1 MGGDDYKELLQNNVG
16 KIVRDATKG
25 VSIDSIWG
33 EMTTLF
39 PEHFATDITTQADQ
53 ITHAFDL
60 MKQARADMAQ
70 SFSINE
76 LKGSEFTAMSD
87 SIAQEVLSSATKMKD
102 ALQTNIMSA
111 TEASKSTFQ
120 FDVEVN
126 TEKIASDIRSAIQ
139 SAGTESGEAINVDIK
154 LNEEEITSKL
164 RNSISQLSTG
174 DEPVKVDLK
183 INEESLKS
191 NLTAA
196 LTDIDIPVNFKVDA
210 AEIESQIRAAIESI
224 KDVNI
229 DVHVNADTLRESVGS
244 ALDTTTTQTEQEIS
258 VPNIDRSGLTY
269 MQDALNNVNAA
280 GQRSQGIFS
289 SLGSSFKEAFS
300 AYSLANLMQ
309 DGLYKITD
317 AGKEAL
323 STVKEFND
331 LETDL
336 AMATGESRSYVKDL
350 MQSYNDLGQELGSVT
365 SDVAKSADSWLRQGR
380 SMSETNQL
388 IKDSMVLS
396 KDAQM
401 SSEDA
406 SEVLTATLNGFQMNA
421 DQASKVNDILTSID
435 LESASDAGGIG
446 SALTKVASQA
456 NNAGVSLEK
465 TAAMIATVKDV
476 TQANDET
483 IGNAMKSILARMNNI
498 KAGKFVDDNGEALN
512 DVEKV
517 LNKIGISMRD
527 NNDQFL
533 DSETIL
539 DTVADKW
546 ESFDKKTQKAVS
558 TALGGTYQANSITA
572 MLDNWDK
579 VEKLTAVAYNSEG
592 TAQKKF
598 EDNYL
603 TSLEAKTNAL
613 KASLENLAT
622 TTVSSDLYSGF
633 LDGSKAV
640 ADFVANTNL
649 LQSALAGLGTAG
661 GVYAFKQLIDMFKEF
676 SDFSKALDLSKIS
689 DMSENS
695 FSNLMNLSKG
705 LSESQTNLLLSSN
718 ALSEAQRTA
727 ILMSQGMTEGQAQ
740 AAVAAMG
747 LSAAEG
753 TAAASTFSLSGALS
767 GLWATLMANPLILV
781 AAGVTAVVSVF
792 SAYQHAVEEAV
803 SSAKQA
809 GTEWEENNTSIQDNI
824 SRITELREALASGTL
839 TDQEAAS
846 AKSEL
851 LSIQESLGESYG
863 SQVAGIDLVN
873 GSLTEQIAL
882 LDKVSAKEAERFQN
896 ENEKGINKATKE
908 MEKKR
913 HTYLGQ
919 FYDNGSEESETLK
932 KSLKD
937 LQDTYGD
944 DVFQLDKSSDGIT
957 TEIHF
962 KADATTAK
970 EALNDFKT
978 DISDIKK
985 QYGESDVLDLL
996 GDNASVGL
1004 SKANK
1009 VLDKYGDLYKQSQE
1023 AKLVSDDDTY
1033 KAPTGKEQTAVKW
1046 LNDETKAVK
1055 NYNDALSE
1063 GDPDKVK
1070 QAATEFNA
1078 VDNAVQSL
1086 LKNSDMSQYA
1096 DQFTEVK
1103 DQLNESAIS
1112 ANKFNDALSGN
1123 DSSKFGK
1130 QVKKSADAL
1139 KDLGLTDTDFKYAFE
1154 TDGIQEGEDQ
1164 INSLVDS
1171 AIQCGYI
1178 SDTSSEQVSKL
1189 VSVLSSLGV
1198 ISSTTG
1204 EAVGDATEEVASS
1217 VDTMSDALDSAKEKQ
1232 TNLIDALGNSRSA
1245 TGLTKDD
1252 INNVTSA
1259 FKDLNNFDPA
1269 SIFEETATGVH
1280 LNTQALKEYN
1290 DELEQQT
1297 KNNFAEAIANKQQE
1311 LNDAIAQNKSQDVID
1326 GLQEEVQTLQLLSAQ
1341 YDGATS
1347 SYNKFVTAASSANER
1362 DSFEDVAKSYESI
1375 GQLIEQ
1381 GWTTDDS
1388 VTSYLD
1394 LLLGTDRIQDS
1405 QQAYE
1410 QLGQTIEGTGHSLK
1424 DYMTFDDDGN
1434 FTSQGAWSFVDD
1446 VANKLGD
1453 DFVKVGESGEY
1464 AFDLTGDKINQV
1476 ADAFNTTTDFV
1487 ELMGKALADAGANV
1501 SFDSSDVKNY
1511 NEQMKQLQETAN
1523 TTQEKL
1529 KEVQS
1534 STSGE
1539 SGEGLLSGIDLNYD
1553 KASMSID
1560 QLDSKIAELSGKR
1573 EEISVSADTEE
1584 GQQAISALDNEIA
1597 SLQSQKIMVSIGTQ
1611 LEGGATVDEL
1621 LAITDDAE
1629 LAAKLQ
1635 IDVSQVAEARQQL
1648 QTLKDTGNIEV
1659 PVTVK
1664 LDEGQFNS
1672 LIESLTGEAV
1682 EVPAEVETPE
1692 VPDISGETVEY
1703 PSKVD
1708 TPDVP
1713 DVPGKEVT
1721 YTSTVDT
1728 PDLPDIQGGI
1738 AYYEP
1743 QVEGSA
1749 DGETAEGTINYD
1761 KGTVESA
1768 DGETSEGIINYDK
1781 GDVEKADGTVSTGTI
1796 NYDLGTVAVPTGMV
1810 ASGTINYA
1818 LGTVATPG
1826 KAMGTFGQA
1835 RAYAKG
1841 SLTDFPAY
1849 GDGRVSL
1856 PNDQKALV
1864 NEEYIN
1870 GHSES
1875 IVRDGVWS
1883 LIPGGAHMENLKK
1896 GDIIFSAQQTEDL
1909 LKRGATPGHARA
1921 YAQGSLSDFSL
1932 SNAFGSGFSGTGR
1945 NPWAGKNTSSSSG
1958 GGSSSSQQSYN
1969 DNSGAVARNTD
1980 ETEKNTKAKS
1990 DSTETFNWVE
2000 TKLKKFSEAVEHI
2013 SNQITDYISSA
2024 FKTMLLKRQVKAVE
2038 KQLKANEQGYTAYMN
2053 KANSIDISDDY
2064 KNKVINGTF
2073 SIEEI
2078 DTSSDSGKQL
2088 AKDIKQFQEFY
2099 NSAQDCKDTV
2109 QELNNKLL
2117 ELYETI
2123 VNMPTEKAEKK
2134 IDRLKTK
2141 LESLNAVSDTVSLGG
2156 SAIEAMQNQIKVDNP
2171 GLGNAQKKLDKAET
2185 ARNSTK
2191 KTRAKASRN
2200 LKSATA
2206 DAESTGNTLIKAS
2219 EKQTKSIGKKLKN
2232 AAKSSANKATY
2243 NAIAQ
2248 AIREGKAVNTKGL
2261 KGSAL
2266 KYAKSYNSSLKQGNT
2281 IASKVKAG
2289 KTVKTSGMSNVL
2301 KSTAQTYNADAKE
2314 KASAQKIYDTAKK
2327 ADEKALDNLTK
2338 AQKNKEK
2345 LYAGSTKEQQ
2355 ILATTKGKKSY
2366 VYQNM
2371 LLTQETKNLK
2381 EQNKQRQ
2388 KALKETRDSYLKA
2401 KSKSDTAD
2409 ADKTKSQK
2417 KLLNNKTV
2425 MSKLNKTQQKA
2436 LKAGKTVSTK
2446 GITDSKVLKWI
2457 QDYNEKVKKSADL
2470 SKKLRIEEE
2479 ALTKAQNEAAQSQ
2492 AEYAQSIV
2500 ENAKKKLENIAN
2512 YYDSFTSQWENRNS
2526 MYEAYMDRMQTQGYN
2541 LSTKF
2546 YEAEIGQQQKIVDN
2560 LSQKYIAMKRNFAQA
2575 VQDGTI
2581 KEGTEEYYE
2590 MQNEIDQVAISLKE
2604 AQNKVVELQAS
2615 IRDLKWEQFDQLQE
2629 AIGRITGE
2637 SDFLIDLM
2645 SHKDMYDKDGNMTE
2659 QGLATMGLHGVN
2671 YNTYMAQADKYKE
2684 EMLKIS
2690 EELANDPNNQK
2701 LIDRKNELIDAQ
2713 QQAILSAEDEKDS
2726 IKDLIQDGIDKQLD
2740 ALDDLIDKYLE
2751 TLRNQKDLYDY
2762 QKKIGEQSEK
2772 IASLQKQ
2779 LSSLQGDNSEEAK
2792 AKLQKL
2798 KEDLKSAQ
2806 DDLEESQYDKYISD
2820 QEKLIDDFR
2829 DSMKKALDDRMD
2841 NVDALLSDAIASI
2854 NSNSSNISQTLQTES
2869 KNVGYTLSGEMQTIW
2884 TSQSQALSLYDGKFE
2899 TRFTGV
2905 TTAIGNIH
2913 ERQKDMI
2920 DAIDAMA
2927 GKLIAKA
2934 DQMLQQPT
2942 KTEGVLEEVEQKPD
2956 KDNVA
2961 EGNPTPDP
2969 PKVSD
2974 DESIRDAV
2982 LVDPDEPKKRPNKK
2996 TGNNKAEV
3004 GDKVTYVSGRYY
3016 EASDGS
3022 GASGNMYLGKKVK
3035 ITRIN
3040 KGSKYPYCIDA
3051 TDGTELGW
3059 VKLNQLKGY
3068 ASGIMRVP
3076 NDQLAW
3082 TQEQGEEA
3090 IVRNDGS
3097 ILTPLSR
3104 DVSVLNAD
3112 MTKNLWD
3119 FMGNPG
3125 SFLSDYSDGEKFGV
3139 KNVDNS
3145 SSVVNQFDNLTF
3157 NLPNVQNTDDFIKEM
3172 ARSKKFEKMVCAMT
3186 IDRVMGK
3193 SSLAKYKYAN

>member
-1 MGGDDYKELLQNNVG
+1 MSDFKVKVTADLDTSQLEAKLMALQNRKITIQANANGNGLSNMNNSLQQIQNNANNVS
-16 KIVRDATKG
+16 A
-25 VSIDSIWG
+25 S
-33 EMTTLF
+33 
-39 PEHFATDITTQADQ
+39 
-53 ITHAFDL
+53 
-60 MKQARADMAQ
+60 
-70 SFSINE
+70 
-76 LKGSEFTAMSD
+76 LKG
-87 SIAQEVLSSATKMKD
+87 IATTK
-102 ALQTNIMSA
+102 L
-111 TEASKSTFQ
+111 
-120 FDVEVN
+120 
-126 TEKIASDIRSAIQ
+126 
-139 SAGTESGEAINVDIK
+139 
-154 LNEEEITSKL
+154 
-164 RNSISQLSTG
+164 
-174 DEPVKVDLK
+174 
-183 INEESLKS
+183 
-191 NLTAA
+191 
-196 LTDIDIPVNFKVDA
+196 KVDA
-210 AEIESQIRAAIESI
+210 LNFLKNQTENAVRSVTDLNKAMTLVNMTMSNMSGSSLYSLKQQSLSMAKALSTATKTVTDAVTIYANENESVSSMLNKAQPTVLLSAASGMSSSSSADAIQGILNQFNLSEDQAMHVADTVEKLSSEIALDFSKGCDTISQSIATSGSVVNEAGMSFEKYAALVSTTAEKTRVSGSQIGNAFKTIFSRISRSKDGLTTDAEMSDAEAALKSVGVSVRGADGDLRDIS
-224 KDVNI
+224 
-229 DVHVNADTLRESVGS
+229 DTLDNLNEVWGTLNHSQRSYVAEMAAGVRQKNIFEAAMDSYNK
-244 ALDTTTTQTEQEIS
+244 ALQLE
-258 VPNIDRSGLTY
+258 
-269 MQDALNNVNAA
+269 QDALNSDGTAMKINEKRADSINGKMEKLSATMTQLYSDAMPEEAIEGMIDFATAVAKVVDNF
-280 GQRSQGIFS
+280 GLFQGALS
-289 SLGSSFKEAFS
+289 SLGVVGGAKIISTIASNWTGLLS
-300 AYSLANLMQ
+300 A
-309 DGLYKITD
+309 ITSP
-317 AGKEAL
+317 L
-323 STVKEFND
+323 
-331 LETDL
+331 
-336 AMATGESRSYVKDL
+336 
-350 MQSYNDLGQELGSVT
+350 
-365 SDVAKSADSWLRQGR
+365 
-380 SMSETNQL
+380 
-388 IKDSMVLS
+388 
-396 KDAQM
+396 
-401 SSEDA
+401 
-406 SEVLTATLNGFQMNA
+406 
-421 DQASKVNDILTSID
+421 
-435 LESASDAGGIG
+435 GIG
-446 SALTKVASQA
+446 T
-456 NNAGVSLEK
+456 
-465 TAAMIATVKDV
+465 IAV
-476 TQANDET
+476 
-483 IGNAMKSILARMNNI
+483 
-498 KAGKFVDDNGEALN
+498 
-512 DVEKV
+512 
-517 LNKIGISMRD
+517 
-527 NNDQFL
+527 
-533 DSETIL
+533 
-539 DTVADKW
+539 
-546 ESFDKKTQKAVS
+546 
-558 TALGGTYQANSITA
+558 GG
-572 MLDNWDK
+572 
-579 VEKLTAVAYNSEG
+579 
-592 TAQKKF
+592 
-598 EDNYL
+598 
-603 TSLEAKTNAL
+603 
-613 KASLENLAT
+613 
-622 TTVSSDLYSGF
+622 
-633 LDGSKAV
+633 
-640 ADFVANTNL
+640 
-649 LQSALAGLGTAG
+649 
-661 GVYAFKQLIDMFKEF
+661 
-676 SDFSKALDLSKIS
+676 
-689 DMSENS
+689 
-695 FSNLMNLSKG
+695 
-705 LSESQTNLLLSSN
+705 
-718 ALSEAQRTA
+718 
-727 ILMSQGMTEGQAQ
+727 
-740 AAVAAMG
+740 AVAA
-747 LSAAEG
+747 
-753 TAAASTFSLSGALS
+753 
-767 GLWATLMANPLILV
+767 I
-781 AAGVTAVVSVF
+781 
-792 SAYQHAVEEAV
+792 SAYQKSVSEMVE
-803 SSAKQA
+803 SAKQA
-809 GTEWEENNTSIQDNI
+809 GDEWESGQENLQGQIDKI
-824 SRITELREALASGTL
+824 SELRTALDSGTL
-839 TDQEAAS
+839 SEQEAAS

-851 LSIQESLGESYG
+851 LSIQESLSESYG

-896 ENEKGINKATKE
+896 ENEKGIDKATKE
-908 MEKKR
+908 IEKER
-913 HTYLGQ
+913 HEYLGQ
-919 FYDNGSEESETLK
+919 FYDNGTQESEDIK
-932 KSLKD
+932 KSIKD
-937 LQDTYGD
+937 LQDKYGD
-944 DVFQLDKSSDGIT
+944 DVFTTELEADGIT
-957 TEIHF
+957 MDLHF
-962 KADATTAK
+962 NADASTAR

-985 QYGESDVLDLL
+985 QYGESDVLNLL
-996 GDNASVGL
+996 GDNASAGL

-1009 VLDKYGDLYKQSQE
+1009 VLDEYGDLYNQAQK
-1023 AKLVSDDDTY
+1023 AKLVADDDLY
-1033 KAPTGKEQTAVKW
+1033 KAPSGKEQTAVKW
-1046 LNDETKAVK
+1046 LNDETKAVEA
-1055 NYNDALSE
+1055 YNDALSE
-1063 GDPDKVK
+1063 GNSDAIK
-1070 QAATEFNA
+1070 QASTEFEA
-1078 VDNAVQSL
+1078 VDSAVQSL
-1086 LKNSDMSQYA
+1086 LKNSGMSKYA

-1112 ANKFNDALSGN
+1112 ANKFNEALSGN

-1139 KDLGLTDTDFKYAFE
+1139 KELGLTDTDFKYAFE
-1154 TDGIQEGEDQ
+1154 TDGVQEGEDQ

-1259 FKDLNNFDPA
+1259 FKDLDNFDPA

-1297 KNNFAEAIANKQQE
+1297 KNNFAEAITNKQQE

-1453 DFVKVGESGEY
+1453 DFVKIGEDGEY

-1534 STSGE
+1534 ATSGE

-1584 GQQAISALDNEIA
+1584 GQQTISALDNEIA

-1692 VPDISGETVEY
+1692 IPDVSGETVEY

-1713 DVPGKEVT
+1713 DVSGEEIT
-1721 YTSTVDT
+1721 YTATVDT

-1896 GDIIFSAQQTEDL
+1896 GDIIFSASQTEDL

-1921 YAQGSLSDFSL
+1921 YAQGSLSDLSPL

-1945 NPWAGKNTSSSSG
+1945 NPWAGKNTSSSSS

-1969 DNSGAVARNTD
+1969 DNSGAVSNNTSA
-1980 ETEKNTKAKS
+1980 TEDNTKSAK
-1990 DSTETFNWVE
+1990 DSTEAFDWVK
-2000 TKLKKFSEAVEHI
+2000 TKLDKFAKSVERI
-2013 SNQITDYISSA
+2013 SNQITDYISST
-2024 FKTMLLKRQVKAVE
+2024 FKTVLLKRQVKAVE

-2088 AKDIKQFQEFY
+2088 AKDIKNFQTYY

-2156 SAIEAMQNQIKVDNP
+2156 SAIAAMQNQIKVDNP

-2185 ARNSTK
+2185 ARNATK
-2191 KTRAKASRN
+2191 KTRAKASKT
-2200 LKSATA
+2200 LKSATV
-2206 DAESTGNTLIKAS
+2206 DAESTGNTLVKTS
-2219 EKQTKSIGKKLKN
+2219 EKQTKSIGKKLKS
-2232 AAKSSANKATY
+2232 AAKSSTNKATY

-2289 KTVKTSGMSNVL
+2289 KTVKTSGMSNIL
-2301 KSTAQTYNADAKE
+2301 KSTAQAYNADAKE
-2314 KASAQKIYDTAKK
+2314 KASAQKVYDNAKK
-2327 ADEKALDNLTK
+2327 ADEKALDDLTK

-2345 LYAGSTKEQQ
+2345 LYSGSTKEQQ

-2388 KALKETRDSYLKA
+2388 KALKETRDSYMKA
-2401 KSKSDTAD
+2401 KNRYDTAD
-2409 ADKTKSQK
+2409 ADKAKSQK

-2446 GITDSKVLKWI
+2446 GITDPKVLKWI

-2470 SKKLRIEEE
+2470 SKKLRIEQE
-2479 ALTKAQNEAAQSQ
+2479 ALDKATSEAAQSQ

-2575 VQDGTI
+2575 VQDGKI
-2581 KEGTEEYYE
+2581 VEGTEEYYE

-2604 AQNKVVELQAS
+2604 AQNKVVEFQAS
-2615 IRDLKWEQFDQLQE
+2615 IRDLKWEQFDQLQD
-2629 AIGRITGE
+2629 AIGRITSE

-2751 TLRNQKDLYDY
+2751 TLRSQKDLYDY

-2841 NVDALLSDAIASI
+2841 NVDVLISDAIASI

-2884 TSQSQALSLYDGKFE
+2884 TSQSSIISQYGDDFSSKL
-2899 TRFTGV
+2899 TGV
-2905 TTAIGNIH
+2905 NSAIENVYN
-2913 ERQKDMI
+2913 RQKDMI
-2920 DAIDAMA
+2920 DAINAMA
-2927 GKLIAKA
+2927 EKWIAKA

-2982 LVDPDEPKKRPNKK
+2982 LVDPDEPKKKPNKNDNKK

-3004 GDKVTYVSGRYY
+3004 GDKVTFSSGRYY
-3016 EASDGS
+3016 EASDGT

-3040 KGSKYPYCIDA
+3040 KGSKYPYAIDA

-3145 SSVVNQFDNLTF
+3145 SSVDVGGVTIQCNM
-3157 NLPNVQNTDDFIKEM
+3157 PNVQNANDLLHELTTNKDI
-3172 ARSKKFEKMVCAMT
+3172 EKAICAMT
-3186 IDRVMGK
+3186 IGRAMSG
-3193 SSLAKYKYAN
+3193 SSLAKYKYKK

>member
-1 MGGDDYKELLQNNVG
+1 MSDFKVKVTADLDTSQLEAKLMALQNRKITIQANANGNGLSNMNNSLQQIQNNANNVS
-16 KIVRDATKG
+16 A
-25 VSIDSIWG
+25 S
-33 EMTTLF
+33 
-39 PEHFATDITTQADQ
+39 
-53 ITHAFDL
+53 
-60 MKQARADMAQ
+60 
-70 SFSINE
+70 
-76 LKGSEFTAMSD
+76 LKG
-87 SIAQEVLSSATKMKD
+87 IATTK
-102 ALQTNIMSA
+102 L
-111 TEASKSTFQ
+111 
-120 FDVEVN
+120 
-126 TEKIASDIRSAIQ
+126 
-139 SAGTESGEAINVDIK
+139 
-154 LNEEEITSKL
+154 
-164 RNSISQLSTG
+164 
-174 DEPVKVDLK
+174 
-183 INEESLKS
+183 
-191 NLTAA
+191 
-196 LTDIDIPVNFKVDA
+196 KVDA
-210 AEIESQIRAAIESI
+210 LNFLKNQTENAVRSVTDLNKAMTLVNMTMSNMSGSSLYSLKQQSLSMAKDLNAATKTVTDAVTIYANENESVSSMLNKAQPTVLLSAASGMSSSSSADAIQGILNQFNLSEDQAMHVADTVEKLSSEIALDFSKGCDTISQSIATSGSVVNEAGMSFEKYAALVSTTAEKTRVSGSQIGNAFKTIFSRISRSKDGLTTDAEMSDAEAALKSVGVSVRGADGDLRDIS
-224 KDVNI
+224 
-229 DVHVNADTLRESVGS
+229 DTLDDLNKVWGTLNHSQKSYVAEMAAGVRQKNIFEAAMDSYNK
-244 ALDTTTTQTEQEIS
+244 ALQLE
-258 VPNIDRSGLTY
+258 
-269 MQDALNNVNAA
+269 QDALNSDGTAMKINEKRADSINGKMEKLSATMTQLYSDAMPEEAIEGMIDFATAVAKVVDNF
-280 GQRSQGIFS
+280 GLFQGALS
-289 SLGSSFKEAFS
+289 SLGVVGGAKIISTIASNWTGLLS
-300 AYSLANLMQ
+300 A
-309 DGLYKITD
+309 ITSP
-317 AGKEAL
+317 L
-323 STVKEFND
+323 
-331 LETDL
+331 
-336 AMATGESRSYVKDL
+336 
-350 MQSYNDLGQELGSVT
+350 
-365 SDVAKSADSWLRQGR
+365 
-380 SMSETNQL
+380 
-388 IKDSMVLS
+388 
-396 KDAQM
+396 
-401 SSEDA
+401 
-406 SEVLTATLNGFQMNA
+406 
-421 DQASKVNDILTSID
+421 
-435 LESASDAGGIG
+435 GIG
-446 SALTKVASQA
+446 T
-456 NNAGVSLEK
+456 
-465 TAAMIATVKDV
+465 IAV
-476 TQANDET
+476 
-483 IGNAMKSILARMNNI
+483 
-498 KAGKFVDDNGEALN
+498 
-512 DVEKV
+512 
-517 LNKIGISMRD
+517 
-527 NNDQFL
+527 
-533 DSETIL
+533 
-539 DTVADKW
+539 
-546 ESFDKKTQKAVS
+546 
-558 TALGGTYQANSITA
+558 GG
-572 MLDNWDK
+572 
-579 VEKLTAVAYNSEG
+579 
-592 TAQKKF
+592 
-598 EDNYL
+598 
-603 TSLEAKTNAL
+603 
-613 KASLENLAT
+613 
-622 TTVSSDLYSGF
+622 
-633 LDGSKAV
+633 
-640 ADFVANTNL
+640 
-649 LQSALAGLGTAG
+649 
-661 GVYAFKQLIDMFKEF
+661 
-676 SDFSKALDLSKIS
+676 
-689 DMSENS
+689 
-695 FSNLMNLSKG
+695 
-705 LSESQTNLLLSSN
+705 
-718 ALSEAQRTA
+718 
-727 ILMSQGMTEGQAQ
+727 
-740 AAVAAMG
+740 AVAA
-747 LSAAEG
+747 
-753 TAAASTFSLSGALS
+753 
-767 GLWATLMANPLILV
+767 I
-781 AAGVTAVVSVF
+781 
-792 SAYQHAVEEAV
+792 SAYQKSVSEMVE
-803 SSAKQA
+803 SAKQA
-809 GTEWEENNTSIQDNI
+809 GDEWESGQENLQGQIDKI
-824 SRITELREALASGTL
+824 SELRTALDSGTL
-839 TDQEAAS
+839 SEQEAAS

-851 LSIQESLGESYG
+851 LSIQESLSESYG
-863 SQVAGIDLVN
+863 SQVAGIDLIN

-882 LDKVSAKEAERFQN
+882 LDQVSQKQAEQFQN
-896 ENEKGINKATKE
+896 ENKKGIEKAQKE
-908 MEKKR
+908 IEKDR

-919 FYDNGSEESETLK
+919 FFDNGSDESEAIK
-932 KSLKD
+932 KSIKD
-937 LQDTYGD
+937 LQNKYGD
-944 DVFQLDKSSDGIT
+944 DVFKTELEADGIT
-957 TEIHF
+957 MDVHF
-962 KADATTAK
+962 NADASTAK
-970 EALNDFKT
+970 EALNDFMT
-978 DISDIKK
+978 DVSDIEK
-985 QYGESDVLDLL
+985 QFGQSDTLDLMS
-996 GDNASVGL
+996 DNASAGL
-1004 SKANK
+1004 SKANE
-1009 VLDKYGDLYKQSQE
+1009 VLDKYGDLYKQAQQ
-1023 AKLVSDDDTY
+1023 AKLVADEDLF
-1033 KAPTGKEQTAVKW
+1033 KAPSGKEQTAIKW
-1046 LNDETKAVK
+1046 LNDYTEAVK
-1055 NYNDALSE
+1055 NYNDALSD
-1063 GDPDKVK
+1063 GDSDKIA
-1070 QAATEFNA
+1070 QAATEFGA
-1078 VDNAVQSL
+1078 VDTAVQSL
-1086 LKNSDMSQYA
+1086 LKDSDMSEFSE
-1096 DQFTEVK
+1096 QFAEVR

-1112 ANKFNDALSGN
+1112 ANKFNEALAGN

-1130 QVKKSADAL
+1130 QVKKDADAL

-1154 TDGIQEGEDQ
+1154 TDGIQEGENQ

-1259 FKDLNNFDPA
+1259 FKDLDNFDPA

-1362 DSFEDVAKSYESI
+1362 DSFEDVAKSYEGI

-1453 DFVKVGESGEY
+1453 DFVKVGEDGEY

-1511 NEQMKQLQETAN
+1511 NEQMKQLQDTAN

-1534 STSGE
+1534 ATSGE

-1692 VPDISGETVEY
+1692 IPDISGKTVEY

-1713 DVPGKEVT
+1713 DVPGKEIT

-1728 PDLPDIQGGI
+1728 PNLPDIQGGI

-1980 ETEKNTKAKS
+1980 ETEKNTKATK
-1990 DSTETFNWVE
+1990 DSTEAFDGIKRYTQ
-2000 TKLKKFSEAVEHI
+2000 KFAKAVEQI
-2013 SNQITDYISSA
+2013 SNQITDYISST
-2024 FKTMLLKRQVKAVE
+2024 FKTTLLKRQVKATE
-2038 KQLKANEQGYTAYMN
+2038 KQIVANEKASDAYMK
-2053 KANSIDISDDY
+2053 KAESIGLSEEY
-2064 KNKVINGTF
+2064 KNKVINGTLTV
-2073 SIEEI
+2073 EEI

-2088 AKDIKQFQEFY
+2088 AKDIKNFENY
-2099 NSAQDCKDTV
+2099 YDASKDCKDTV

-2134 IDRLKTK
+2134 IERLKTK

-2156 SAIEAMQNQIKVDNP
+2156 SAITAMQNQIKVDNP

-2185 ARNSTK
+2185 ARNATK
-2191 KTRAKASRN
+2191 KTRAKASKT

-2206 DAESTGNTLIKAS
+2206 DAESTGNALIKTS

-2232 AAKSSANKATY
+2232 AAKSNTNKTTY

-2261 KGSAL
+2261 KGAAL

-2289 KTVKTSGMSNVL
+2289 KTVKTSGMSNIL
-2301 KSTAQTYNADAKE
+2301 KSTAQAYNADAKE
-2314 KASAQKIYDTAKK
+2314 KASAQKVYDNAKK
-2327 ADEKALDNLTK
+2327 ADEKALDDLTK

-2388 KALKETRDSYLKA
+2388 KALKETRDSYMKA
-2401 KSKSDTAD
+2401 KSKYDTAD
-2409 ADKTKSQK
+2409 ADKTKSQN

-2446 GITDSKVLKWI
+2446 GITDPKVLKWI

-2470 SKKLRIEEE
+2470 SKKLRIEQE
-2479 ALTKAQNEAAQSQ
+2479 ALDKATSEAAQSQ

-2581 KEGTEEYYE
+2581 AEGTEEYYE

-2604 AQNKVVELQAS
+2604 AQNKVVEFQAS

-2629 AIGRITGE
+2629 AIGRITSE

-2645 SHKDMYDKDGNMTE
+2645 SHKDMYDKDGKMTE

-2690 EELANDPNNQK
+2690 AELANDPNNQK

-2740 ALDDLIDKYLE
+2740 ALDDLIDKYLDCLDSE
-2751 TLRNQKDLYDY
+2751 RDLYQY
-2762 QKKIGEQSEK
+2762 RKKIGEQSEK

-2779 LSSLQGDNSEEAK
+2779 LSSLQGDNSEENK
-2792 AKLQKL
+2792 SKLQKL

-2806 DDLEESQYDKYISD
+2806 DDMEETQYDKYISD
-2820 QEKLIDDFR
+2820 QKKLLDELKQDY
-2829 DSMKKALDDRMD
+2829 KKALDDRMD
-2841 NVDALLSDAIASI
+2841 NVDVLISDAIASI

-2884 TSQSQALSLYDGKFE
+2884 TSQSSIISQYGDDFSSKL
-2899 TRFTGV
+2899 TGV
-2905 TTAIGNIH
+2905 NSAIENVYN
-2913 ERQKDMI
+2913 RQKDMI
-2920 DAIDAMA
+2920 DAINAMA
-2927 GKLIAKA
+2927 EKWIAKA

-2956 KDNVA
+2956 KDNVT

-2982 LVDPDEPKKRPNKK
+2982 LVDPDEPDPPKKKPNKDK
-2996 TGNNKAEV
+2996 TGNDKAEV

-3016 EASDGS
+3016 GDSDG
-3022 GASGNMYLGKKVK
+3022 GHGSGNYYLGKKVK

-3040 KGSKYPYCIDA
+3040 KGSKYPYAIDA

-3125 SFLSDYSDGEKFGV
+3125 SFLSDYSDGFVNSEKYST
-3139 KNVDNS
+3139 KNEESNVNIA
-3145 SSVVNQFDNLTF
+3145 SVFDNVTF

-3172 ARSKKFEKMVCAMT
+3172 ARNKKFEKMVCAMT

-3193 SSLAKYKYAN
+3193 NSLAKYKYAN

>member
-1 MGGDDYKELLQNNVG
+1 MTQLYS
-16 KIVRDATKG
+16 DAMPEEAIEG
-25 VSIDSIWG
+25 MID
-33 EMTTLF
+33 
-39 PEHFATDITTQADQ
+39 FATAVAKVVDNFGLFQ
-53 ITHAFDL
+53 
-60 MKQARADMAQ
+60 
-70 SFSINE
+70 
-76 LKGSEFTAMSD
+76 G
-87 SIAQEVLSSATKMKD
+87 
-102 ALQTNIMSA
+102 AL
-111 TEASKSTFQ
+111 
-120 FDVEVN
+120 
-126 TEKIASDIRSAIQ
+126 
-139 SAGTESGEAINVDIK
+139 
-154 LNEEEITSKL
+154 
-164 RNSISQLSTG
+164 
-174 DEPVKVDLK
+174 
-183 INEESLKS
+183 
-191 NLTAA
+191 
-196 LTDIDIPVNFKVDA
+196 
-210 AEIESQIRAAIESI
+210 
-224 KDVNI
+224 
-229 DVHVNADTLRESVGS
+229 
-244 ALDTTTTQTEQEIS
+244 
-258 VPNIDRSGLTY
+258 
-269 MQDALNNVNAA
+269 
-280 GQRSQGIFS
+280 S
-289 SLGSSFKEAFS
+289 SLGVVGGAKIISTIASNWTGLLS
-300 AYSLANLMQ
+300 A
-309 DGLYKITD
+309 ITSP
-317 AGKEAL
+317 L
-323 STVKEFND
+323 
-331 LETDL
+331 
-336 AMATGESRSYVKDL
+336 
-350 MQSYNDLGQELGSVT
+350 
-365 SDVAKSADSWLRQGR
+365 
-380 SMSETNQL
+380 
-388 IKDSMVLS
+388 
-396 KDAQM
+396 
-401 SSEDA
+401 
-406 SEVLTATLNGFQMNA
+406 
-421 DQASKVNDILTSID
+421 
-435 LESASDAGGIG
+435 GIG
-446 SALTKVASQA
+446 T
-456 NNAGVSLEK
+456 
-465 TAAMIATVKDV
+465 IAV
-476 TQANDET
+476 
-483 IGNAMKSILARMNNI
+483 
-498 KAGKFVDDNGEALN
+498 
-512 DVEKV
+512 
-517 LNKIGISMRD
+517 
-527 NNDQFL
+527 
-533 DSETIL
+533 
-539 DTVADKW
+539 
-546 ESFDKKTQKAVS
+546 
-558 TALGGTYQANSITA
+558 GG
-572 MLDNWDK
+572 
-579 VEKLTAVAYNSEG
+579 
-592 TAQKKF
+592 
-598 EDNYL
+598 
-603 TSLEAKTNAL
+603 
-613 KASLENLAT
+613 
-622 TTVSSDLYSGF
+622 
-633 LDGSKAV
+633 
-640 ADFVANTNL
+640 
-649 LQSALAGLGTAG
+649 
-661 GVYAFKQLIDMFKEF
+661 
-676 SDFSKALDLSKIS
+676 
-689 DMSENS
+689 
-695 FSNLMNLSKG
+695 
-705 LSESQTNLLLSSN
+705 
-718 ALSEAQRTA
+718 
-727 ILMSQGMTEGQAQ
+727 
-740 AAVAAMG
+740 AVAA
-747 LSAAEG
+747 
-753 TAAASTFSLSGALS
+753 
-767 GLWATLMANPLILV
+767 I
-781 AAGVTAVVSVF
+781 
-792 SAYQHAVEEAV
+792 SAYQKSVSEMVE
-803 SSAKQA
+803 SAKQA
-809 GTEWEENNTSIQDNI
+809 GDEWESGQENLQGQIDKI
-824 SRITELREALASGTL
+824 SELRTALDSGTL
-839 TDQEAAS
+839 SEQEAAS

-851 LSIQESLGESYG
+851 LSIQESLSESYG

-896 ENEKGINKATKE
+896 ENEKGIDKATKE
-908 MEKKR
+908 IEKER
-913 HTYLGQ
+913 HEYLGQ
-919 FYDNGSEESETLK
+919 FYDNGTQESEDIK
-932 KSLKD
+932 KSIKD
-937 LQDTYGD
+937 LQDKYGD
-944 DVFQLDKSSDGIT
+944 DVFTTELEADGIT
-957 TEIHF
+957 MDLHF
-962 KADATTAK
+962 NADASTAR

-985 QYGESDVLDLL
+985 QYGESDVLNLL
-996 GDNASVGL
+996 GDNASAGL

-1009 VLDKYGDLYKQSQE
+1009 VLDEYGDLYNQAQK
-1023 AKLVSDDDTY
+1023 AKLVADDDTY
-1033 KAPTGKEQTAVKW
+1033 KAPSGKEQTAVKW
-1046 LNDETKAVK
+1046 LNDETKAVEA
-1055 NYNDALSE
+1055 YNDALSE
-1063 GDPDKVK
+1063 GNSDAIK
-1070 QAATEFNA
+1070 QASTEFEA
-1078 VDNAVQSL
+1078 VDSAVQSL
-1086 LKNSDMSQYA
+1086 LKNSGMSEYA

-1112 ANKFNDALSGN
+1112 ANKFNEALSGN

-1139 KDLGLTDTDFKYAFE
+1139 KELGLTDTDFKYAFE

-1259 FKDLNNFDPA
+1259 FKDLDNFDPA

-1297 KNNFAEAIANKQQE
+1297 KNNFAEAITNKQQE

-1388 VTSYLD
+1388 VTNYLD

-1434 FTSQGAWSFVDD
+1434 FISQGAWSFVDD

-1453 DFVKVGESGEY
+1453 DFVKVGEDGEY

-1501 SFDSSDVKNY
+1501 SFDSSDMKNY

-1534 STSGE
+1534 ATSGE

-1692 VPDISGETVEY
+1692 IPDISGKTVEY

-1713 DVPGKEVT
+1713 DVQGKEIT

-1921 YAQGSLSDFSL
+1921 YAQGSLSDLSPL

-1969 DNSGAVARNTD
+1969 DNSGAVSNNTSA
-1980 ETEKNTKAKS
+1980 TEDNTKATK
-1990 DSTETFNWVE
+1990 DSTEAFDGIKRYTQ
-2000 TKLKKFSEAVEHI
+2000 KFAKAVEQI

-2024 FKTMLLKRQVKAVE
+2024 FKTSLLKRQVKATE
-2038 KQLKANEQGYTAYMN
+2038 KQIAANEKASDAYMK
-2053 KANSIDISDDY
+2053 KAEAIGLSEEY
-2064 KNKVINGTF
+2064 KNKVINGTLTV
-2073 SIEEI
+2073 EEI
-2078 DTSSDSGKQL
+2078 D
-2088 AKDIKQFQEFY
+2088 
-2099 NSAQDCKDTV
+2099 
-2109 QELNNKLL
+2109 
-2117 ELYETI
+2117 
-2123 VNMPTEKAEKK
+2123 
-2134 IDRLKTK
+2134 
-2141 LESLNAVSDTVSLGG
+2141 
-2156 SAIEAMQNQIKVDNP
+2156 
-2171 GLGNAQKKLDKAET
+2171 
-2185 ARNSTK
+2185 
-2191 KTRAKASRN
+2191 
-2200 LKSATA
+2200 
-2206 DAESTGNTLIKAS
+2206 
-2219 EKQTKSIGKKLKN
+2219 
-2232 AAKSSANKATY
+2232 
-2243 NAIAQ
+2243 
-2248 AIREGKAVNTKGL
+2248 
-2261 KGSAL
+2261 
-2266 KYAKSYNSSLKQGNT
+2266 
-2281 IASKVKAG
+2281 
-2289 KTVKTSGMSNVL
+2289 
-2301 KSTAQTYNADAKE
+2301 
-2314 KASAQKIYDTAKK
+2314 
-2327 ADEKALDNLTK
+2327 
-2338 AQKNKEK
+2338 
-2345 LYAGSTKEQQ
+2345 
-2355 ILATTKGKKSY
+2355 
-2366 VYQNM
+2366 
-2371 LLTQETKNLK
+2371 
-2381 EQNKQRQ
+2381 
-2388 KALKETRDSYLKA
+2388 
-2401 KSKSDTAD
+2401 
-2409 ADKTKSQK
+2409 
-2417 KLLNNKTV
+2417 
-2425 MSKLNKTQQKA
+2425 
-2436 LKAGKTVSTK
+2436 
-2446 GITDSKVLKWI
+2446 
-2457 QDYNEKVKKSADL
+2457 
-2470 SKKLRIEEE
+2470 
-2479 ALTKAQNEAAQSQ
+2479 
-2492 AEYAQSIV
+2492 
-2500 ENAKKKLENIAN
+2500 
-2512 YYDSFTSQWENRNS
+2512 
-2526 MYEAYMDRMQTQGYN
+2526 
-2541 LSTKF
+2541 
-2546 YEAEIGQQQKIVDN
+2546 
-2560 LSQKYIAMKRNFAQA
+2560 
-2575 VQDGTI
+2575 
-2581 KEGTEEYYE
+2581 
-2590 MQNEIDQVAISLKE
+2590 
-2604 AQNKVVELQAS
+2604 
-2615 IRDLKWEQFDQLQE
+2615 
-2629 AIGRITGE
+2629 
-2637 SDFLIDLM
+2637 
-2645 SHKDMYDKDGNMTE
+2645 
-2659 QGLATMGLHGVN
+2659 
-2671 YNTYMAQADKYKE
+2671 
-2684 EMLKIS
+2684 
-2690 EELANDPNNQK
+2690 
-2701 LIDRKNELIDAQ
+2701 
-2713 QQAILSAEDEKDS
+2713 
-2726 IKDLIQDGIDKQLD
+2726 
-2740 ALDDLIDKYLE
+2740 
-2751 TLRNQKDLYDY
+2751 
-2762 QKKIGEQSEK
+2762 
-2772 IASLQKQ
+2772 
-2779 LSSLQGDNSEEAK
+2779 
-2792 AKLQKL
+2792 
-2798 KEDLKSAQ
+2798 
-2806 DDLEESQYDKYISD
+2806 
-2820 QEKLIDDFR
+2820 
-2829 DSMKKALDDRMD
+2829 
-2841 NVDALLSDAIASI
+2841 
-2854 NSNSSNISQTLQTES
+2854 TLQTES

-2884 TSQSQALSLYDGKFE
+2884 TSQSQALSMYDGKFD
-2899 TRFTGV
+2899 TRFTGI
-2905 TTAIGNIH
+2905 TTAIGNVYD
-2913 ERQKDMI
+2913 RQKDMI
-2920 DAIDAMA
+2920 DAMA
-2927 GKLIAKA
+2927 EKLVAKA
-2934 DQMLQQPT
+2934 DQMLQPPT

-2961 EGNPTPDP
+2961 EGNPTPEP

-2982 LVDPDEPKKRPNKK
+2982 LVDPDEPKKKPNKDK

-3004 GDKVTYVSGRYY
+3004 GDKVTFSSGRYY

-3040 KGSKYPYCIDA
+3040 KGSKYPYAIDA

-3125 SFLSDYSDGEKFGV
+3125 SFLSDYSDGFVNSEKYST
-3139 KNVDNS
+3139 KNEESNVNIA
-3145 SSVVNQFDNLTF
+3145 SVFDNVTF
-3157 NLPNVQNTDDFIKEM
+3157 NLPNVIDSQAFVRELVTN
-3172 ARSKKFEKMVCAMT
+3172 KKAERAIQAMT
-3186 IDRVMGK
+3186 IDRIRGG
-3193 SSLAKYKYAN
+3193 SSLAKYKYKH

>member
-1 MGGDDYKELLQNNVG
+1 MTQLYS
-16 KIVRDATKG
+16 DAMPEEAIEG
-25 VSIDSIWG
+25 MID
-33 EMTTLF
+33 
-39 PEHFATDITTQADQ
+39 FATAVAKVVDNFGLFQ
-53 ITHAFDL
+53 
-60 MKQARADMAQ
+60 
-70 SFSINE
+70 
-76 LKGSEFTAMSD
+76 G
-87 SIAQEVLSSATKMKD
+87 
-102 ALQTNIMSA
+102 AL
-111 TEASKSTFQ
+111 
-120 FDVEVN
+120 
-126 TEKIASDIRSAIQ
+126 
-139 SAGTESGEAINVDIK
+139 
-154 LNEEEITSKL
+154 
-164 RNSISQLSTG
+164 
-174 DEPVKVDLK
+174 
-183 INEESLKS
+183 
-191 NLTAA
+191 
-196 LTDIDIPVNFKVDA
+196 
-210 AEIESQIRAAIESI
+210 
-224 KDVNI
+224 
-229 DVHVNADTLRESVGS
+229 
-244 ALDTTTTQTEQEIS
+244 
-258 VPNIDRSGLTY
+258 
-269 MQDALNNVNAA
+269 
-280 GQRSQGIFS
+280 S
-289 SLGSSFKEAFS
+289 SLGVVVGAKIISTIASNWTGLLS
-300 AYSLANLMQ
+300 A
-309 DGLYKITD
+309 ITSP
-317 AGKEAL
+317 L
-323 STVKEFND
+323 
-331 LETDL
+331 
-336 AMATGESRSYVKDL
+336 
-350 MQSYNDLGQELGSVT
+350 
-365 SDVAKSADSWLRQGR
+365 
-380 SMSETNQL
+380 
-388 IKDSMVLS
+388 
-396 KDAQM
+396 
-401 SSEDA
+401 
-406 SEVLTATLNGFQMNA
+406 
-421 DQASKVNDILTSID
+421 
-435 LESASDAGGIG
+435 GIG
-446 SALTKVASQA
+446 T
-456 NNAGVSLEK
+456 
-465 TAAMIATVKDV
+465 IAV
-476 TQANDET
+476 
-483 IGNAMKSILARMNNI
+483 
-498 KAGKFVDDNGEALN
+498 
-512 DVEKV
+512 
-517 LNKIGISMRD
+517 
-527 NNDQFL
+527 
-533 DSETIL
+533 
-539 DTVADKW
+539 
-546 ESFDKKTQKAVS
+546 
-558 TALGGTYQANSITA
+558 GG
-572 MLDNWDK
+572 
-579 VEKLTAVAYNSEG
+579 
-592 TAQKKF
+592 
-598 EDNYL
+598 
-603 TSLEAKTNAL
+603 
-613 KASLENLAT
+613 
-622 TTVSSDLYSGF
+622 
-633 LDGSKAV
+633 
-640 ADFVANTNL
+640 
-649 LQSALAGLGTAG
+649 
-661 GVYAFKQLIDMFKEF
+661 
-676 SDFSKALDLSKIS
+676 
-689 DMSENS
+689 
-695 FSNLMNLSKG
+695 
-705 LSESQTNLLLSSN
+705 
-718 ALSEAQRTA
+718 
-727 ILMSQGMTEGQAQ
+727 
-740 AAVAAMG
+740 AVAA
-747 LSAAEG
+747 
-753 TAAASTFSLSGALS
+753 
-767 GLWATLMANPLILV
+767 I
-781 AAGVTAVVSVF
+781 
-792 SAYQHAVEEAV
+792 SAYQKSVSEMVE
-803 SSAKQA
+803 SAKQA
-809 GTEWEENNTSIQDNI
+809 GDEWESGQENLQGQIDKI
-824 SRITELREALASGTL
+824 SELRTALDSGTL
-839 TDQEAAS
+839 SEQEAAS

-851 LSIQESLGESYG
+851 LSIQESLSESYG

-896 ENEKGINKATKE
+896 ENEKGIDKATKE
-908 MEKKR
+908 IEKER
-913 HTYLGQ
+913 HEYLGQ
-919 FYDNGSEESETLK
+919 FYDNGTQESEDIK
-932 KSLKD
+932 KSIKD
-937 LQDTYGD
+937 LQDKYGD
-944 DVFQLDKSSDGIT
+944 DVFTTELEADGIT
-957 TEIHF
+957 MDLHF
-962 KADATTAK
+962 NADASTAR

-985 QYGESDVLDLL
+985 QYGESDVLNLL
-996 GDNASVGL
+996 GDNASAGL

-1009 VLDKYGDLYKQSQE
+1009 VLDEYGDLYNQAQK
-1023 AKLVSDDDTY
+1023 AKLVADDDTY
-1033 KAPTGKEQTAVKW
+1033 KAPSGKEQTAVKW
-1046 LNDETKAVK
+1046 LNDETKAVEA
-1055 NYNDALSE
+1055 YNDALSE
-1063 GDPDKVK
+1063 GNSDAIK
-1070 QAATEFNA
+1070 QASTEFEA
-1078 VDNAVQSL
+1078 VDSAVQSL
-1086 LKNSDMSQYA
+1086 LKNSGMSEYA

-1112 ANKFNDALSGN
+1112 ANKFNEALSGN

-1139 KDLGLTDTDFKYAFE
+1139 KELGLTDTDFKYAFE

-1259 FKDLNNFDPA
+1259 FKDLDNFDPA

-1297 KNNFAEAIANKQQE
+1297 KNNFAEAITNKQQE

-1388 VTSYLD
+1388 VTNYLD

-1453 DFVKVGESGEY
+1453 DFVKVGEDGEY

-1534 STSGE
+1534 ATSGE

-1692 VPDISGETVEY
+1692 IPDISGKTVEY

-1713 DVPGKEVT
+1713 DVQGKEIT

-1921 YAQGSLSDFSL
+1921 YAQGSLSDLSPL

-1969 DNSGAVARNTD
+1969 DNSGAVSNNTSA
-1980 ETEKNTKAKS
+1980 TEDNTKATK
-1990 DSTETFNWVE
+1990 DSTEAFDGIKRYTQ
-2000 TKLKKFSEAVEHI
+2000 KFAKAVEQI

-2024 FKTMLLKRQVKAVE
+2024 FKTSLLKRQVKATE
-2038 KQLKANEQGYTAYMN
+2038 KQIAANEKASDAYMK
-2053 KANSIDISDDY
+2053 KAEAIGLSEEY
-2064 KNKVINGTF
+2064 KNKVINGTLTV
-2073 SIEEI
+2073 EEI

-2088 AKDIKQFQEFY
+2088 AKDIKNFENY
-2099 NSAQDCKDTV
+2099 YDASRDCKDTV

-2141 LESLNAVSDTVSLGG
+2141 LESLNSVSDAISLGG
-2156 SAIEAMQNQIKVDNP
+2156 SAIAAMQNQIKVDNP

-2185 ARNSTK
+2185 ARNATK
-2191 KTRAKASRN
+2191 KTRARASKT

-2206 DAESTGNTLIKAS
+2206 DAESTGNTLIKES

-2248 AIREGKAVNTKGL
+2248 AIREGKTVNTKGL

-2281 IASKVKAG
+2281 ISSKVKAG
-2289 KTVKTSGMSNVL
+2289 KTVKISGMSNIL
-2301 KSTAQTYNADAKE
+2301 KSTAQVYNADAKE
-2314 KASAQKIYDTAKK
+2314 KASAQKVYDTAKK

-2388 KALKETRDSYLKA
+2388 KALKETRDSYMKA
-2401 KSKSDTAD
+2401 KSKYNTAD
-2409 ADKTKSQK
+2409 ADKTKSQN

-2446 GITDSKVLKWI
+2446 GITDPKVLKWI

-2470 SKKLRIEEE
+2470 SKKLRIEQE
-2479 ALTKAQNEAAQSQ
+2479 ALDKATSEAAQSQ

-2575 VQDGTI
+2575 VQDGKI

-2604 AQNKVVELQAS
+2604 AQNKVVEFQAS
-2615 IRDLKWEQFDQLQE
+2615 IRDLKWEQFDQLQD
-2629 AIGRITGE
+2629 AIGRITSE

-2645 SHKDMYDKDGNMTE
+2645 SHKDMYDKDGKMTE

-2690 EELANDPNNQK
+2690 AELANDPNNQK

-2751 TLRNQKDLYDY
+2751 TLRSQKDLYDY

-2884 TSQSQALSLYDGKFE
+2884 TSQSQALSMYDGKFD
-2899 TRFTGV
+2899 TRFTGI
-2905 TTAIGNIH
+2905 TTAIGNVYD
-2913 ERQKDMI
+2913 RQKDMI
-2920 DAIDAMA
+2920 DAMA
-2927 GKLIAKA
+2927 EKLVAKA
-2934 DQMLQQPT
+2934 DQMLQPPT

-2961 EGNPTPDP
+2961 EGNPTPEP

-2982 LVDPDEPKKRPNKK
+2982 LVDPDEPKKKPNKDK

-3004 GDKVTYVSGRYY
+3004 GDKVTFSSGRYY

-3040 KGSKYPYCIDA
+3040 KGSKYPYAIDA

-3125 SFLSDYSDGEKFGV
+3125 SFLSDYSDGFVNSEKYST
-3139 KNVDNS
+3139 KNEESNVNIA
-3145 SSVVNQFDNLTF
+3145 SVFDNVTF
-3157 NLPNVQNTDDFIKEM
+3157 NLPNVIDSQAFVRELVTN
-3172 ARSKKFEKMVCAMT
+3172 KKAERAIQAMT
-3186 IDRVMGK
+3186 IDRIRGG
-3193 SSLAKYKYAN
+3193 SSLAKYKYKH